1 MSKLIRDHLRGNVIG
16 YVALFFALST
26 GSAVAL
32 NGQNTV
38 FSDDITNGEVR
49 SADVADD
56 TTANA
61 LTGTDIADESLTGS
75 DIGFGVIESADIAD
89 SSIAAADLETNAVG
103 LDEIATAAVGQDE
116 IATFGVGAAEITS
129 DAVGASELQT
139 GGVGQN
145 EIATDGVAGTEI
157 VNSSVRSADINTN
170 AVGAADLAAIVTRTN
185 TVTSPN
191 TGSSFSV
198 TASCNAGERILAG
211 GANWT
216 PARYDT
222 HIIESHNDGN
232 SWRVVGAIGTN
243 GPGFAEDPSNLTAEA
258 YCLPAGT

>member
-103 LDEIATAAVGQDE
+103 LDE